1 MHHRPPAPLNDFGPI
16 KNENLL
22 YKLYV
27 LRELRLALQAAV
39 ASKWV
44 WLTFSLA
51 LALGVSA
58 SWMNKTHW
66 FL

>member
-1 MHHRPPAPLNDFGPI
+1 MLHRPPDPLNDFGSI

-27 LRELRLALQAAV
+27 LRELRLAFQAAV

-51 LALGVSA
+51 LGGSA
-58 SWMNKTHW
+58 PWLIRTYLSH
-66 FL
+66 

>member
-27 LRELRLALQAAV
+27 LRELRLAFQAART
-39 ASKWV
+39 SKWV

-51 LALGVSA
+51 LGGSA